1 MQYARTG
8 GGPNTG
14 AGAGERRP
22 PTIIT
27 EEAPAAPCGWPVGEG
42 EGERVWAA
50 AASPCTPH
58 RHTTPRTSG
67 RESVVHLIGMTY
79 WRRFFHY

>member
-27 EEAPAAPCGWPVGEG
+27 GEAPAAPCGWPAGREGVGEG
-42 EGERVWAA
+42 VRVRAE
-50 AASPCTPH
+50 AASQCPPLH
-58 RHTTPRTSG
+58 RTAPDE
-67 RESVVHLIGMTY
+67 RERLFTL
-79 WRRFFHY
+79 